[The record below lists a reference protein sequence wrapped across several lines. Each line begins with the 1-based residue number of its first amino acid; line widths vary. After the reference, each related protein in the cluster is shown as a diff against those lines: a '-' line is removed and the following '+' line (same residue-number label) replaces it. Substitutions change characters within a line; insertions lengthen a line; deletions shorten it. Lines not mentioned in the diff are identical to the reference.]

1 MNTSGDLV
9 SVLFDQEVLTCLNE
23 IFSLIGLDFTQI
35 SILQFEIS
43 SITFINQMIEKDF
56 IFIDKYRTEMSYS
69 RD

>member
-1 MNTSGDLV
+1 MNTSDDLV

-56 IFIDKYRTEMSYS
+56 VFIDKYRTEMSHS